1 MVTAERWCNMCQP
14 QFIFQAL
21 CTYAHCSEKGN
32 TYNDFWQCLV
42 REEDFHRLHQ
52 RPGPSTSVF
61 STRLLERLICRLP
74 KKVSEAILSVDMSAY
89 MSYKEYLKAIDI
101 ALKDL
106 RYFRAQTASGS
117 VKMVK
122 EKFSAFM
129 STESTD
135 TETASILAEAQY
147 YICGVCKI
155 GLISGFLR
163 GVSCCH
169 EFCLFKY
176 DSEKNRQESIVV
188 ANYRREHYVP
198 IVAVPITARVQQK
211 RNRVQAKKE
220 KPQASKPAPARLR
233 GADIYGNAPYA
244 EADVRAKMQLSKN
257 SPEEFQGYYNYH
269 QNLLAQHD
277 RESSC
282 FPGRQQD
289 ATGWFQPDY
298 STPGVTWIKRSEF
311 FHYIAPM
318 MLQMAVAKLRW
329 KGFDQL
335 NADDRRAVVA
345 VCMLDEVDPELWE
358 QFSNFRAIHSMFEFM
373 RPKFFE
379 TFVQFVL
386 VCRAVECICDIV
398 PLEKESPMFFVG
410 FRETMRAYFCEI
422 KTVVSYPMWQKQ
434 ESYNHWEEYL
444 AFLEQSEFGKENPKF
459 VTLLAKKK
467 DTIYERLNTY
477 SRAELKIIRALIAQ
491 LPVMQKKPATAE
503 KKLLIH
509 YLTIQSVPKEE
520 NALHHSLL
528 SYYTGSDE
536 TSNEDSSDDEEAD
549 SQAAEHKTVAG
560 SSALKANDSQSSK
573 SKVLTKDDSRPT
585 QVASSNSQAASKQQQ
600 GGPRDKNV
608 AKLRR
613 LSAQV
618 PDDEDAP
625 LSSLL
630 PANSANKAGGLSS
643 PPPPS
648 NAVSPKA
655 AVPAADG
662 FSPLPM
668 SQSSETSATSP
679 LNKLMLAAGLPEVS
693 SSEVQK
699 RQRSP
704 SLQEPLSPTKV
715 AKKGGATPITTRPP
729 RITPKSRQPPTQSD
743 IAKLQ
748 RPSPTIA
755 APTPTGQGDTTP
767 ESEGSN
773 GDEQDSSG
781 GTSSQ
786 ESSEH
791 EETAK
796 PKPKQ
801 VPKKGKGRGGNR

>member
-1 MVTAERWCNMCQP
+1 VFDDAKRVQINLLSHKLEMARPKAGVGVEPVYTEFFVSEDNDRVIVLWQVMSSTTEEFTRVLRQLKDVQATMAPALIREESQELDRVVLSAVDEHGTSVSFLRRYKLDQFGEFDPEFRLPHRHITIIRPILKPLELQDLQYLRDLFQKKSGTVLQSTLSENDEFFAEFSANAL
-14 QFIFQAL
+14 QAL
-21 CTYAHCSEKGN
+21 ISLHNIKLPAQILLKLLNEAKVHNQCIDTQSDDSDSE
-32 TYNDFWQCLV
+32 L
-42 REEDFHRLHQ
+42 
-52 RPGPSTSVF
+52 
-61 STRLLERLICRLP
+61 
-74 KKVSEAILSVDMSAY
+74 
-89 MSYKEYLKAIDI
+89 
-101 ALKDL
+101 
-106 RYFRAQTASGS
+106 
-117 VKMVK
+117 
-122 EKFSAFM
+122 
-129 STESTD
+129 
-135 TETASILAEAQY
+135 LAEQFAA
-147 YICGVCKI
+147 
-155 GLISGFLR
+155 
-163 GVSCCH
+163 VS
-169 EFCLFKY
+169 
-176 DSEKNRQESIVV
+176 
-188 ANYRREHYVP
+188 
-198 IVAVPITARVQQK
+198 T
-211 RNRVQAKKE
+211 
-220 KPQASKPAPARLR
+220 
-233 GADIYGNAPYA
+233 
-244 EADVRAKMQLSKN
+244 
-257 SPEEFQGYYNYH
+257 
-269 QNLLAQHD
+269 
-277 RESSC
+277 
-282 FPGRQQD
+282 
-289 ATGWFQPDY
+289 
-298 STPGVTWIKRSEF
+298 
-311 FHYIAPM
+311 
-318 MLQMAVAKLRW
+318 
-329 KGFDQL
+329 
-335 NADDRRAVVA
+335 
-345 VCMLDEVDPELWE
+345 
-358 QFSNFRAIHSMFEFM
+358 
-373 RPKFFE
+373 
-379 TFVQFVL
+379 
-386 VCRAVECICDIV
+386 
-398 PLEKESPMFFVG
+398 
-410 FRETMRAYFCEI
+410 
-422 KTVVSYPMWQKQ
+422 
-434 ESYNHWEEYL
+434 
-444 AFLEQSEFGKENPKF
+444 
-459 VTLLAKKK
+459 
-467 DTIYERLNTY
+467 
-477 SRAELKIIRALIAQ
+477 
-491 LPVMQKKPATAE
+491 
-503 KKLLIH
+503 
-509 YLTIQSVPKEE
+509 
-520 NALHHSLL
+520 
-528 SYYTGSDE
+528 
-536 TSNEDSSDDEEAD
+536 
-549 SQAAEHKTVAG
+549 AEHKTVAG